1 MRSLSSMKNNFTY
14 FRLSIWRVAYNRS
27 ILGNFVIHKFQL
39 DNYAAYWCLHP
50 WCHWVSCNLAICV
63 DKKSGL
69 HRKKNIDNKFGFV
82 FFLFFTPFRGPN
94 LVDQIYIW
102 CPNPVNN
109 LTHLTWPNR
118 WKQKLK
124 SSTSYF
130 QFIKKYGRHLKE
142 YTTNYRSISLNCMEI
157 LAWEEI
163 PVFIKIFFF

>member
-69 HRKKNIDNKFGFV
+69 HRKKNIDNKFIFD

-124 SSTSYF
+124 STLPF
-130 QFIKKYGRHLKE
+130 FHFLF
-142 YTTNYRSISLNCMEI
+142 SIYQKI
-157 LAWEEI
+157 WEALEGI
-163 PVFIKIFFF
+163 HHQLS